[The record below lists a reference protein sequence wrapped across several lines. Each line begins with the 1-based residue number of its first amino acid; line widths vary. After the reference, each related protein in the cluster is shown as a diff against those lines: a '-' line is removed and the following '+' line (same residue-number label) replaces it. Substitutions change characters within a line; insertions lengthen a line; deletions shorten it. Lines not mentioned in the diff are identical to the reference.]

1 MKEVGE
7 YIITD
12 ARIAKGAFAFIHKG
26 KHKYTHKPVAIKE
39 INVKNIDN
47 LKTYVKR
54 ELEIHKTLNHP
65 NIVKLYDIIIH
76 KHENTIYLIM
86 ELCEIGDL
94 QHFQNKRPFTE
105 KYIQNYMLQL
115 RDALKYL
122 YDNNIVHRDL
132 KPQNILLTDP
142 HTIKITD
149 FGLARN
155 TSNNHN
161 HTTSSKPSSIAR
173 NISDQDLFST
183 FCGSPIYMSPELLNR
198 ESYSS
203 KSDLWSVGVILYE
216 LITGNPPFLAKNI
229 QTLVQKVN
237 TEQIDISKIYQTYT
251 HISHDCL
258 DLLCK
263 LLNTDK
269 NNRLEWN
276 DYFNHKWFSTNMK
289 LIDENQLIEFP
300 LDYNLLDNIT
310 SPFITLP
317 TPTPPYSHNNANNKT
332 TNVRITIQKTI
343 QETVPDALAR
353 QDALARPDVPRTQ
366 DVPRTPDALSAPN
379 ERPCTP
385 DMNILE
391 PQLTNSK
398 SSSSSKHEK
407 QDNYM
412 KIKSSRDKLNQF
424 TFNLQSSQF
433 TKSHT
438 HSSNHSNTPTNSHQS
453 NQHITINPSSNNDI
467 NLSDLE
473 QDDLPDAYNHNQ
485 PQPLNI
491 TTGTSSKPIN
501 IIYNSKQKYINH
513 NIHRLQNNDSSSN
526 SSSLSNNTPNR
537 IPKADKNKFSPASI
551 TNAIKFIKE
560 TYDYLN
566 SDTKSL

>member
-76 KHENTIYLIM
+76 KHENAIYLIM
-86 ELCEIGDL
+86 ELCEFGDL
-94 QHFQNKRPFTE
+94 QHFQNKSPFTE
-105 KYIQNYMLQL
+105 KYIQGYMLQL

-142 HTIKITD
+142 YTIKITD

-155 TSNNHN
+155 TTNLKTN
-161 HTTSSKPSSIAR
+161 SIAR

-237 TEQIDISKIYQTYT
+237 TEHIDISKIYNTYT

-258 DLLCK
+258 DLLGK

-276 DYFNHKWFSTNMK
+276 DYFNHTWFSTNLKLLDENK
-289 LIDENQLIEFP
+289 LIESP

-310 SPFITLP
+310 SPFVTLP
-317 TPTPPYSHNNANNKT
+317 HPKPTHPT
-332 TNVRITIQKTI
+332 TNNNVNLRITSQSQKPI
-343 QETVPDALAR
+343 QETVPD
-353 QDALARPDVPRTQ
+353 D
-366 DVPRTPDALSAPN
+366 
-379 ERPCTP
+379 RPCTP
-385 DMNILE
+385 EMNILE

-398 SSSSSKHEK
+398 SSLSSKHEK
-407 QDNYM
+407 QDNYQ

-433 TKSHT
+433 NKS
-438 HSSNHSNTPTNSHQS
+438 HSSNHSNTPINSHLSNHSNQS
-453 NQHITINPSSNNDI
+453 NQNININPYSNNDI

-473 QDDLPDAYNHNQ
+473 QDDLPDTYNQ
-485 PQPLNI
+485 PQQQSPTI
-491 TTGTSSKPIN
+491 ITGTSSKPIN
-501 IIYNSKQKYINH
+501 IVYNSKQKYINQNQNIH

-537 IPKADKNKFSPASI
+537 VTTTGKKKFSPASI

>member
-105 KYIQNYMLQL
+105 KYIQGYMLQL

-132 KPQNILLTDP
+132 KPQNILLTDSY
-142 HTIKITD
+142 TIKITD

-161 HTTSSKPSSIAR
+161 NTTSSKPSSIAR

-258 DLLCK
+258 DLLGK

-289 LIDENQLIEFP
+289 LLDENQLIESP
-300 LDYNLLDNIT
+300 LDYNLLDNMT

-317 TPTPPYSHNNANNKT
+317 TPPPQPHPYSHNN
-332 TNVRITIQKTI
+332 VRIITQKHI
-343 QETVPDALAR
+343 QEIIPDASSKPDAR
-353 QDALARPDVPRTQ
+353 SKPDAHSAADALARPD
-366 DVPRTPDALSAPN
+366 AHSAPN

-391 PQLTNSK
+391 PQLTNLK

-438 HSSNHSNTPTNSHQS
+438 NSSNHSNTPTNSHQS

-473 QDDLPDAYNHNQ
+473 QDDIPDAYNQTQSPNEKTE
-485 PQPLNI
+485 
-491 TTGTSSKPIN
+491 TTGPSSKPIN
-501 IIYNSKQKYINH
+501 IVYNSKQKYNNH
-513 NIHRLQNNDSSSN
+513 NNHRLQNNDSSSN

-537 IPKADKNKFSPASI
+537 IPTAGKNKFSPASI

>member
-26 KHKYTHKPVAIKE
+26 KHKYTNKPVAIKE
-39 INVKNIDN
+39 ITVKNIDN

-54 ELEIHKTLNHP
+54 ELEIHQTLNHP

-76 KHENTIYLIM
+76 KHENAIYLIM
-86 ELCEIGDL
+86 ELCELGDL

-142 HTIKITD
+142 YTIKITD

-155 TSNNHN
+155 TSSNPNSHTTYSKHN
-161 HTTSSKPSSIAR
+161 HIAR
-173 NISDQDLFST
+173 NISEQDLFST

-237 TEQIDISKIYQTYT
+237 NEPIDISKLYQTYT

-258 DLLCK
+258 DLLSK

-276 DYFNHKWFSTNMK
+276 DYFNHNWFTTNMK
-289 LIDENQLIEFP
+289 LLDENNLIESP
-300 LDYNLLDNIT
+300 LDYNLLDNVN
-310 SPFITLP
+310 SPFVTLP
-317 TPTPPYSHNNANNKT
+317 IHPQPNTNPNTNPTPNESINPVQQLQPPKL
-332 TNVRITIQKTI
+332 
-343 QETVPDALAR
+343 E
-353 QDALARPDVPRTQ
+353 
-366 DVPRTPDALSAPN
+366 

-385 DMNILE
+385 EMNILE
-391 PQLTNSK
+391 PQITNSK

-407 QDNYM
+407 NDNYQ

-433 TKSHT
+433 NKNHI
-438 HSSNHSNTPTNSHQS
+438 HSSNHSNHSTTPINTS
-453 NQHITINPSSNNDI
+453 NNYQHSQNINVNPSSNNDI

-473 QDDLPDAYNHNQ
+473 QDDLPDAYNQSPPISN
-485 PQPLNI
+485 NTVT

-501 IIYNSKQKYINH
+501 IVYNSRQKYINH

-526 SSSLSNNTPNR
+526 SSSLSNTPNR
-537 IPKADKNKFSPASI
+537 IPATSASNGKKKFSPASI

>member
-76 KHENTIYLIM
+76 KHENAIYLIM
-86 ELCEIGDL
+86 ELCEFGDL

-105 KYIQNYMLQL
+105 KYIQGYMLQL

-122 YDNNIVHRDL
+122 YDYNIVHRDL

-142 HTIKITD
+142 YTIKITD

-155 TSNNHN
+155 T
-161 HTTSSKPSSIAR
+161 TSLKPSSIAR

-237 TEQIDISKIYQTYT
+237 TEHIDISKIYQTYT

-258 DLLCK
+258 DLLGK

-276 DYFNHKWFSTNMK
+276 DYFNHTWFSTNLKLLDENK
-289 LIDENQLIEFP
+289 LIESP

-310 SPFITLP
+310 SPFVTLP
-317 TPTPPYSHNNANNKT
+317 HPKPAYPTINNNANL
-332 TNVRITIQKTI
+332 RITSRSQKPI
-343 QETVPDALAR
+343 QETIPD
-353 QDALARPDVPRTQ
+353 D
-366 DVPRTPDALSAPN
+366 
-379 ERPCTP
+379 RPCTP
-385 DMNILE
+385 EMNILEPE

-398 SSSSSKHEK
+398 SSLSSKHEK
-407 QDNYM
+407 QDNYQ

-433 TKSHT
+433 NKS
-438 HSSNHSNTPTNSHQS
+438 HSSNHSNTPANSHLSNQS
-453 NQHITINPSSNNDI
+453 NQTNQNININPYSNNDI

-473 QDDLPDAYNHNQ
+473 QDDLPDTYNQ
-485 PQPLNI
+485 PQQQSPTVI
-491 TTGTSSKPIN
+491 TGTSSKPIN
-501 IIYNSKQKYINH
+501 IVYNSKQKYINQNQNIH

-537 IPKADKNKFSPASI
+537 VTTTGKKKFSPASI

>member
-39 INVKNIDN
+39 ITVKNINN

-54 ELEIHKTLNHP
+54 ELEIHQTLNHP

-76 KHENTIYLIM
+76 KHENMIYLIM
-86 ELCEIGDL
+86 ELCELGDL

-105 KYIQNYMLQL
+105 KYIQNYMIQL

-142 HTIKITD
+142 YTIKITD

-155 TSNNHN
+155 TSSINHN
-161 HTTSSKPSSIAR
+161 SQSTNLKNITIAR
-173 NISDQDLFST
+173 NASDQDLFST

-237 TEQIDISKIYQTYT
+237 NEQIDISKLYQTYS
-251 HISHDCL
+251 HISHDCF
-258 DLLCK
+258 DLLGK

-276 DYFNHKWFSTNMK
+276 DYFNHNWFTTNMQLLDENK
-289 LIDENQLIEFP
+289 LIESP
-300 LDYNLLDNIT
+300 LDYNLLNNFT
-310 SPFITLP
+310 SPFITIPTQPQPNPNTNP
-317 TPTPPYSHNNANNKT
+317 TPNESINPVQQLQSQKPTKNP
-332 TNVRITIQKTI
+332 IQQLQSPKL
-343 QETVPDALAR
+343 D
-353 QDALARPDVPRTQ
+353 
-366 DVPRTPDALSAPN
+366 

-385 DMNILE
+385 EMNILE

-398 SSSSSKHEK
+398 SSLSSKHEK
-407 QDNYM
+407 QDNYQ

-433 TKSHT
+433 NKSQI
-438 HSSNHSNTPTNSHQS
+438 HSSNHSNHSNHSNKTTTPIN
-453 NQHITINPSSNNDI
+453 INPSSNNDI

-473 QDDLPDAYNHNQ
+473 QDDLPDAYNQLPSTNT
-485 PQPLNI
+485 LT

-501 IIYNSKQKYINH
+501 IVYNSKQKYSNH

-526 SSSLSNNTPNR
+526 SSSLSNTPNR
-537 IPKADKNKFSPASI
+537 VPATSASNGKKKFSPASI